1 MNIVIKN
8 QQKAECFATIFQH
21 IRLFTDHINITF
33 EKERIYIQSMD
44 TARVS
49 IFELYLTNKWF
60 DTYEHTNTSAITIGV
75 NSTLLFKILNTREKT
90 QETIIKFDENNTDKL
105 YLEFT
110 SENSTVFDKKFE
122 IPLMEL
128 ECDIMGIPE
137 TEYNANF
144 TLCSMN
150 FANIVNQLKLFGD
163 TLDFRCTE
171 EKILLNS
178 LTQDAGKMM
187 VEIGIDELTE
197 YSINEGETIELSFSI
212 HMLHNICMYSK
223 ISKNINIYIKDNF
236 PMKIMYNLGEEN
248 ANMVFYL
255 APKIKDDE

>member
-33 EKERIYIQSMD
+33 EKERLYIQSMD

-49 IFELYLTNKWF
+49 IFELCLSNSWF
-60 DTYEHTNTSAITIGV
+60 DTYDHTAASAITIGV

-90 QETIIKFDENNTDKL
+90 QETNIKFESVNSDKL
-105 YLEFT
+105 YINFT
-110 SENSTVFDKKFE
+110 SENKAIFDKSFE
-122 IPLMEL
+122 FPLMEL
-128 ECDIMGIPE
+128 ENDIMGIPD
-137 TEYNANF
+137 TDYNAEF
-144 TLCSMN
+144 SLCSSN

-163 TLDFRCTE
+163 TMDIHCSE

-178 LTQDAGKMM
+178 TCQESGKMM
-187 VEIGIDELTE
+187 VQIDINDLNEF
-197 YSINEGETIELSFSI
+197 SINEGETIELSFSI
-212 HMLHNICMYSK
+212 NILHNICMYSK
-223 ISKNINIYIKDNF
+223 ISKTIDIHIKDNF
-236 PMKIMYNLGEEN
+236 PMKITYNLGEDSSK
-248 ANMVFYL
+248 MVFYL